1 MKILKSKIRNMLN
14 EFDYKLWEYCE
25 NDKKKYIVV
34 QAIGKYDNDII
45 WFMPRDE
52 WEDDIEADQQ
62 MFNHWTIAN
71 YTTLEDIYETI
82 KSEGFHWV
90 NLVRKEI
97 YKKVK

>member
-1 MKILKSKIRNMLN
+1 MKILESKIKNILR
-14 EFDYKLWEYCE
+14 EFDYKLDEYCE
-25 NDKKKYIVV
+25 NDNKKYIVV
-34 QAIGKYDNDII
+34 QAIGKYDSDII

-52 WEDDIEADQQ
+52 YEDDIAADQQ
-62 MFNHWTIAN
+62 MFIHWSWAN
-71 YTTLEDIYETI
+71 YTTLQDIYETI